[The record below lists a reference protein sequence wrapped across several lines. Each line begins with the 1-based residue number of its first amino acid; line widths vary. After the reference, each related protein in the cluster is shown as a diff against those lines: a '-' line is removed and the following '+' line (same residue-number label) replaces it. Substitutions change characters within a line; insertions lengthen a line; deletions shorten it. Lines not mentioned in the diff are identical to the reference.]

1 MIVQTYQ
8 SIAVLQIL
16 QSGKVYRAK
25 PSISFK
31 GQYAAL
37 IDILNLNCECPIF
50 AVVKGKKQNTGGKV
64 SGKVCLTL
72 DVPDSFVHLTE
83 YSVWA
88 DFMYAF
94 KSSQPNDYRKL
105 DVRYNE
111 IKQIDYDA
119 MIADLKQQRN
129 LDEYEYPQVILE
141 KIHPSWLKKHKI
153 ISKNSGL
160 GSFFKLFKK

>member
-50 AVVKGKKQNTGGKV
+50 GVVKGKKQNTGGKV
-64 SGKVCLTL
+64 SGKVRLTL
-72 DVPDSFVHLTE
+72 DVPDSLVYLTE

>member
-8 SIAVLQIL
+8 SIAVLKIL

-50 AVVKGKKQNTGGKV
+50 GVVKGKKQNTGGKV

-72 DVPDSFVHLTE
+72 DVPDRLVYLTE

>member
-64 SGKVCLTL
+64 SGKVRLTL
-72 DVPDSFVHLTE
+72 DVPDSLVYLTE